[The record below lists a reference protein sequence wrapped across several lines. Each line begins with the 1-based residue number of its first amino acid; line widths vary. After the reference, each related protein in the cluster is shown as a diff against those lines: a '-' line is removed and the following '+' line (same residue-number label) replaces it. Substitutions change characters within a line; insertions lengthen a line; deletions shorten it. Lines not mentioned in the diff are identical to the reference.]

1 MNTLTDVMIHTKS
14 ALNDDEFSEVARKI
28 KAITG
33 IERFDRS
40 SHKPNFILVTY
51 QTEKIR
57 ALTILNKFTS
67 LGFNASLVGI

>member
-1 MNTLTDVMIHTKS
+1 MNKLTDVMIHTKHS
-14 ALNDDEFSEVARKI
+14 LNDDQFSEVARKV
-28 KAITG
+28 KAIAG

-51 QTEKIR
+51 RAEKIR

-67 LGFNASLVGI
+67 HGFNASLVGI